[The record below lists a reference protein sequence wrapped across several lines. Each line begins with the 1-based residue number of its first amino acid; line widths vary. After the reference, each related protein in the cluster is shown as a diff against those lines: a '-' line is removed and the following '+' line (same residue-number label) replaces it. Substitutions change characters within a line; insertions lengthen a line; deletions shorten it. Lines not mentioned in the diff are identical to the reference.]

1 MFNKSSGLLI
11 LVVFASGCSDEQA
24 TLSMQQLEKQQML
37 MESKPVRNMDF
48 SQITR
53 GGNIFN
59 NNCATC
65 HGNAGQ
71 GAVNWQKKGTDG
83 KPQAP
88 PLNGTGHA
96 WHHPYVQLK
105 RTIKQGTKNIGGS
118 MPAWNEKLSE
128 QDIDDVIAWFMS
140 KWPDELYLAWY
151 KRNEKTKR
159 GG

>member
-1 MFNKSSGLLI
+1 MLNKLSGFLI
-11 LVVFASGCSDEQA
+11 LVVFVSGCSDEQ
-24 TLSMQQLEKQQML
+24 TTMSMQQPEKKQML

-105 RTIKQGTKNIGGS
+105 RTINQGTKNIGGS
-118 MPAWNEKLSE
+118 MPAWDEKLSE
-128 QDIDDVIAWFMS
+128 HDIDDVIAWFMS
-140 KWPDELYLAWY
+140 KWPDELYIAWY

>member
-1 MFNKSSGLLI
+1 MFYKLTALI
-11 LVVFASGCSDEQA
+11 ILAVFISACSDEQ
-24 TLSMQQLEKQQML
+24 SMMNMQQPAKQQMA
-37 MESKPVRNMDF
+37 MESVPVRNMDF

-53 GGNIFN
+53 GGQIFN
-59 NNCATC
+59 NNCAEC
-65 HGNAGQ
+65 HGKGGQ
-71 GAVNWQKKGTDG
+71 GAINWQKKGADG

-105 RTIKQGTKNIGGS
+105 RTIKQGTQQIGGS

-128 QDIDDVIAWFMS
+128 QDIDDVMAWFMS
-140 KWPDELYLAWY
+140 KWPDDIYTAWY